1 MVQIMNFPYDL
12 TLHRRQIKTFVIPR
26 QIKPKLTNRS
36 FSIAFIFISFEEK
49 GSCRFIGKLSVDC
62 RSYSGA
68 AAVCKEIL
76 KNQNFCLAYKAVE
89 TE

>member
-1 MVQIMNFPYDL
+1 MSAKELKKRGFKFFKLLV
-12 TLHRRQIKTFVIPR
+12 PR
-26 QIKPKLTNRS
+26 QIRPGILKLTNRS
-36 FSIAFIFISFEEK
+36 FTIAFIFIIFEEK
-49 GSCRFIGKLSVDC
+49 GSCRFVGKLSADC
-62 RSYSGA
+62 RSYSGT